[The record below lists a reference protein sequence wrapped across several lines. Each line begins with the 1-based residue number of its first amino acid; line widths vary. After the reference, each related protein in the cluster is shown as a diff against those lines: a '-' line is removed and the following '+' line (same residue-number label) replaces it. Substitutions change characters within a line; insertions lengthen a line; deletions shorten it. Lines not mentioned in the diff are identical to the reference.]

1 MSSPFPN
8 PFQGN
13 PFQQRPSNQD
23 ATLDL
28 RVTNEQRQRVLDY
41 LGDALADGRINMSEF
56 EKRSDDAIA
65 AKTRRDLNQSLSGL
79 ATVPLVSSAIR
90 PGRSQLA
97 KTEPSPGG
105 SVAAGVVGLAPFTFT
120 GPVAPL
126 IAVAVTEKGSWTRR
140 QVANQANAQI
150 YMIAILLVLG
160 AVFGNGLITGLAGLA
175 YAGLTLVQAIKAFQG
190 ETWRNPITRVI
201 PFQIVNEGPAEPK
214 SLGRGHR

>member
-13 PFQQRPSNQD
+13 AFQQRPSNPD

-79 ATVPLVSSAIR
+79 ATVPLVSAAVR
-90 PGRSQLA
+90 PARSPLA
-97 KTEPSPGG
+97 KTEPSSGG
-105 SVAAGVVGLAPFTFT
+105 SAAAGLIGLSPFVAGPVGPLIGVAA
-120 GPVAPL
+120 
-126 IAVAVTEKGSWTRR
+126 TEKGSWTRK

-150 YMIAILLVLG
+150 YMIAIAIVLS
-160 AVFGNGLITGLAGLA
+160 AVVGSSIISGLAWFA
-175 YAGLTLVQAIKAFQG
+175 WAGLTLVQAIRAFQG
-190 ETWRNPITRVI
+190 ESWRNPLTRVI

-214 SLGRGHR
+214 SLGRGRR